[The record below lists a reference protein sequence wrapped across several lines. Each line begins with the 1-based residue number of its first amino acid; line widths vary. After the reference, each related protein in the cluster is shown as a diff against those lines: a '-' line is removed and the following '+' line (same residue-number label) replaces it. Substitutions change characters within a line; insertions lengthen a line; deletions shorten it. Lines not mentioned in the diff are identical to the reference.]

1 MKHRNMKAVMLPTV
15 LALALLCWTSCND
28 LGTPFGWPYLGP
40 FDSMCIDREGGGDLG
55 FVVLPAMIAD
65 RQAGEVFTAIV
76 SHRNFKDTTIVIAI
90 SRDEV
95 GGASSDAFMSS
106 LLGLRLITGD
116 FKQSSLPTGTWVK
129 VYLMNGEFK
138 QEVTNVDL
146 RELLLKFEDC
156 VRKKV

>member
-1 MKHRNMKAVMLPTV
+1 MKAMTLPAV
-15 LALALLCWTSCND
+15 LPLVVLCWTSCSD
-28 LGTPFGWPYLGP
+28 FATGFGWPYLGP
-40 FDSMCIDREGGGDLG
+40 FDSMCIERQGGGDLG
-55 FVVLPAMIAD
+55 FVVLPAMMAEW
-65 RQAGEVFTAIV
+65 QAGEVFTAIV
-76 SHRNFKDTTIVIAI
+76 SHRNFKDTTIVVAI

-95 GGASSDAFMSS
+95 GSASSDAFMSS
-106 LLGLRLITGD
+106 LLGLRQITGD

-129 VYLMNGEFK
+129 VYLMNREFK